1 MVVPAG
7 GAWLALHVLLPLWM
21 VMLMMTLLPPLSQPR
36 LVSAAVTSPSSWS
49 GHVSD
54 SVTAYVSSG
63 KQDQQQEQQQEQ
75 EQADMPAARQYYR
88 GQEDIQVGCRELRAK
103 RYISDGFCTS
113 TKPIKEVVCAGNCL
127 PIRNLPWYAE
137 FVKVWAKSKLR
148 EWQCEEDIV
157 RRKTVSLLCRNG
169 DYRTY
174 RIKVVKSCKCKRIV
188 SKHNRTVSG
197 EGKRKKKNKK
207 KRKKDRR
214 RRGKKS
220 RKGAKRSRKAEE
232 KEEKEEEEEEI
243 DVSQMDQRQGGGRQ
257 AKERRDR
264 KRNRKRSEEK
274 GDERNSEPV
283 SGGVPAEDK
292 DSVAS
297 SADSERHKALAAPSR

>member
-1 MVVPAG
+1 MSRDGFRPS
-7 GAWLALHVLLPLWM
+7 LAVL
-21 VMLMMTLLPPLSQPR
+21 S
-36 LVSAAVTSPSSWS
+36 
-49 GHVSD
+49 
-54 SVTAYVSSG
+54 
-63 KQDQQQEQQQEQ
+63 E
-75 EQADMPAARQYYR
+75 
-88 GQEDIQVGCRELRAK
+88 EDIQLGCRELRAK

-174 RIKVVKSCKCKRIV
+174 RIKVVKSCKCKRMV

-197 EGKRKKKNKK
+197 EGKKKKNKK

-214 RRGKKS
+214 RRGRKNRRGEKK
-220 RKGAKRSRKAEE
+220 KKNKNNK
-232 KEEKEEEEEEI
+232 KEAEEEEEI
-243 DVSQMDQRQGGGRQ
+243 DVSQSDQRQEGSRQ
-257 AKERRDR
+257 GKERRGR
-264 KRNRKRSEEK
+264 KRKRPGEQK
-274 GDERNSEPV
+274 GERNSEPAV
-283 SGGVPAEDK
+283 AGSALPE
-292 DSVAS
+292 DSVNGAGS
-297 SADSERHKALAAPSR
+297 DRHKAVADPSR